1 MKNKRLLIIALVAI
15 AVVVVGASA
24 TYAFFTSTD
33 SGNQQVFTTGTLKI
47 TYDTGADI
55 NTTNAVPTT
64 ETNASL
70 HTFTVKNDGTINAGY
85 SISFSDISL
94 TKDGV
99 DTTSSN
105 LMWKLYK
112 ATVEGSTYTTS
123 GDAIASGVFGE
134 NGDDTTYLVGTDTEP
149 IISGMNL
156 NAGNSQAYV
165 LKLWLNETNK
175 AQNEDQGLS
184 FSATIKVDARQQ

>member
-1 MKNKRLLIIALVAI
+1 MKNKKLLIIALVAI

-24 TYAFFTSTD
+24 TYAFFTSTAT
-33 SGNQQVFTTGTLKI
+33 GKQQVFTTGTLTI

-64 ETNASL
+64 EANASL